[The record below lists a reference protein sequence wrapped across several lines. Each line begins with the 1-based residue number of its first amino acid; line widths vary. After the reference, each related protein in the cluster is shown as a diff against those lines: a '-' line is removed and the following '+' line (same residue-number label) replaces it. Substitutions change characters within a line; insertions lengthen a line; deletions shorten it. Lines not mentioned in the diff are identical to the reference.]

1 MLRELYYTPAHGTVR
16 LRAEDTDTTLLV
28 NGRRR
33 AETMPGGMAP
43 VVEPPIRP
51 AQVAERSRFFDHRCL
66 AEVEGWIWRLLRD
79 HHGGQQEDGS
89 VYEMTGDEITM
100 DID

>member
-1 MLRELYYTPAHGTVR
+1 VNVRELYYTPAHGTVR

-43 VVEPPIRP
+43 VVEPPNS
-51 AQVAERSRFFDHRCL
+51 ASASCG
-66 AEVEGWIWRLLRD
+66 AK
-79 HHGGQQEDGS
+79 
-89 VYEMTGDEITM
+89 
-100 DID
+100 